1 MNSFTYFTSEDF
13 LQRKIANFECN
24 IPIIIDGIDE
34 NDFAKIKEKLLFNF
48 GKKAFVL
55 VMGEGGVAE
64 RIRVEDLEYHSKLI
78 IEASDFV
85 ERDYYTFG
93 DLVEIIR
100 RLRDPDGC
108 QWDRA
113 QTNESIRS
121 NAIEEAYELAEAVDL
136 KDREKMVEESG
147 DVLLQGLFHASIAEE
162 DGLFTPVDVVNGVC
176 HKLVSRHTHIFGSN
190 KAENAEDAL
199 KFWEQA
205 KAVEKGYG
213 GLEDKINSVPVTFG
227 ALMRAYKVQKI
238 IKKCGFDFD
247 DVNGALE
254 KVYEEISE
262 MMGAGNAQE
271 QEKEAGDVLFAI
283 LNVLRFLKID
293 PELALSGTTNRFI
306 KRFLYVEEKSKEL
319 GFELNR
325 DNMDLMEKY
334 YQEGKK
340 VLG

>member
-1 MNSFTYFTSEDF
+1 MNSFTYFTGEDF
-13 LQRKIANFECN
+13 ILRKIANFDCN
-24 IPIIIDGIDE
+24 IPIVIDGIDE
-34 NDFAKIKEKLLFNF
+34 DIFDKVKDKLLFNF
-48 GKKAFVL
+48 GKNATAL
-55 VMGEGGVAE
+55 VINDSGETESVAIGE
-64 RIRVEDLEYHSKLI
+64 LDYHSKLI
-78 IEASDFV
+78 IEPCDFV

-108 QWDRA
+108 QWDKA
-113 QTNESIRS
+113 QTNLSIRN

-136 KDREKMVEESG
+136 MDREKMVEESG

-162 DGLFTPVDVVNGVC
+162 DGLFTPVDVINGVC
-176 HKLVSRHTHIFGSN
+176 HKLVSRHTHIFGAN
-190 KAENAEDAL
+190 KAQNAEEAL

-205 KAVEKGYG
+205 KAVEKGYS

-247 DVNGALE
+247 DVGGAVE
-254 KVYEEISE
+254 KVHEELNELMSAN
-262 MMGAGNAQE
+262 GPVE
-271 QEKEAGDVLFAI
+271 QEKEAGDLLFAV
-283 LNVLRFLKID
+283 LNVLRLMKID

-306 KRFLYVEEKSKEL
+306 KRFLYVEQKSIEL
-319 GFELNR
+319 GFELNH

-334 YQEGKK
+334 YQEAKK
-340 VLG
+340 VVG

>member
-1 MNSFTYFTSEDF
+1 MNSFTYFTGEDF
-13 LQRKIANFECN
+13 IIRKIANFDCN

-34 NDFAKIKEKLLFNF
+34 DIFGKVKEKLLFNF
-48 GKKAFVL
+48 GKNATAL
-55 VMGEGGVAE
+55 VIGDDGESESVTIGE
-64 RIRVEDLEYHSKLI
+64 LTYHSKLI
-78 IEASDFV
+78 LEPCDFV

-113 QTNESIRS
+113 QTNVSIRN

-136 KDREKMVEESG
+136 MDREKMVEESG

-162 DGLFTPVDVVNGVC
+162 DGLFTPVDVINGVC

-190 KAENAEDAL
+190 KAQNAEDAL

-205 KAVEKGYG
+205 KAVEKGYS

-247 DVNGALE
+247 SVDGALE
-254 KVYEEISE
+254 KVHEELKE
-262 MMGAGNAQE
+262 LMEAKDAME
-271 QEKEAGDVLFAI
+271 QEKEAGDVLFAV
-283 LNVLRFLKID
+283 LNVLRFLKVD

-306 KRFLYVEEKSKEL
+306 KRFLYVDQKSREL
-319 GFELNR
+319 GFELCPENV
-325 DNMDLMEKY
+325 DTMEKY
-334 YQEGKK
+334 YQEAKK